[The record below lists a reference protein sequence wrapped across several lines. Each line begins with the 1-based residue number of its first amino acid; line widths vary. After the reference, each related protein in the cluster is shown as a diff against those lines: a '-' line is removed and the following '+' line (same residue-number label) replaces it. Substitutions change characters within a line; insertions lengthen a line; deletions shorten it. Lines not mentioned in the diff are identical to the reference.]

1 MKYIAKGMRV
11 TVVFEYDSIKSLD
24 NEDAADIIAQI
35 TDATKSI
42 CADLG
47 ADRAYIDDV
56 QENEDED

>member
-1 MKYIAKGMRV
+1 MRV
-11 TVVFEYDSIKSLD
+11 TIVLEYDAIYSTDSD
-24 NEDAADIIAQI
+24 EAEDILAQV

-56 QENEDED
+56 QDNDHE

>member
-1 MKYIAKGMRV
+1 MKPAAKGMRV
-11 TVVFEYDSIKSLD
+11 TIVLEYDAIYSTDSD
-24 NEDAADIIAQI
+24 EAEDILAQI

-56 QENEDED
+56 QDNDHE

>member
-1 MKYIAKGMRV
+1 MRV
-11 TVVFEYDSIKSLD
+11 TVVFEYDNIKSLD

-56 QENEDED
+56 QENEDE

>member
-1 MKYIAKGMRV
+1 MKPAAKGMRV
-11 TVVFEYDSIKSLD
+11 TVVLEYDAIYKTDSD
-24 NEDAADIIAQI
+24 EAEDILAQI

-56 QENEDED
+56 QELSDD